1 LDLLRLAPIQA
12 NDRLS
17 IEGLG
22 KTKRVDKVVC
32 ESYSILCLFERLLR
46 VAKEKERKRVIAKNL
61 HGM

>member
-22 KTKRVDKVVC
+22 KAKRVGKVVR
-32 ESYSILCLFERLLR
+32 EPYPILCLFERLLR
-46 VAKEKERKRVIAKNL
+46 VAKEKERKRAIAKNL
-61 HGM
+61 HGV